1 MLKQIHRTYDPK
13 WSFQKRKS
21 AVSLINNQSS
31 YSPMKHQTTIVLS
44 STIVAIVAIS
54 LLGFNT
60 LSATPFLVAQ
70 DVKQPSA
77 GSSILGHVIYVVK
90 DRDGNIK
97 NYIQG
102 DNVVTQRG
110 HGCAVQ
116 MLFANS
122 TTSITGGS
130 PCSTITGAG
139 TRGAIFNFIAIGNG
153 TNTIS
158 ATGADTTLPA
168 GGPADEAVARIQ
180 GTVTLDTPAT
190 NQARATITTT
200 SPFAFTQMAGNN
212 VLTSSGLF
220 NRQSTC
226 AVGGCSV
233 ANANGDLFADQAISV
248 TVAPSDTLSVT
259 WKITM
264 S

>member
-1 MLKQIHRTYDPK
+1 
-13 WSFQKRKS
+13 
-21 AVSLINNQSS
+21 
-31 YSPMKHQTTIVLS
+31 MKHQTTIVLS

-54 LLGFNT
+54 LVGFNT

-77 GSSILGHVIYVVK
+77 GSTILGHVIYVVK
-90 DRDGNIK
+90 DKDGNIK

-102 DNVVTQRG
+102 DNVVTMRG

-122 TTSITGGS
+122 TTSISGTGGATV
-130 PCSTITGAG
+130 CSSITGTG
-139 TRGAIFNFIAIGNG
+139 LRGAIFNFIAIGNG
-153 TNTIS
+153 TNAIN
-158 ATGADTTLPA
+158 ATGGDTALPA
-168 GGPADEAVARIQ
+168 GGPAKEAVQRIQ
-180 GTVTLDTPAT
+180 GTVTLDSPAV
-190 NQARATITTT
+190 NQARATISTAA
-200 SPFAFTQMAGNN
+200 PFSFAQMASNN

-226 AVGGCSV
+226 ATGGCGV
-233 ANANGDLFADQAISV
+233 AAALGDLFADQAISV

>member
-1 MLKQIHRTYDPK
+1 
-13 WSFQKRKS
+13 
-21 AVSLINNQSS
+21 
-31 YSPMKHQTTIVLS
+31 MKHQTTIVLS

-54 LLGFNT
+54 LLGFNI

-77 GSSILGHVIYVVK
+77 GSSIFGHVIYVVK
-90 DRDGNIK
+90 DKNGNIK

-102 DNVVTQRG
+102 DNIVTTTG
-110 HGCAVQ
+110 HDCAVQ
-116 MLFANS
+116 MLFANT
-122 TTSITGGS
+122 TTSITGS
-130 PCSTITGAG
+130 TTPCSTITGAG

-153 TNTIS
+153 TNGI
-158 ATGADTTLPA
+158 GAAGIDTTLPT
-168 GGPADEAVARIQ
+168 GGPGKEAVPRIQ
-180 GTVTLDTPAT
+180 GTVTLDTPAA
-190 NQARATITTT
+190 NQARATITTA

-212 VLTSSGLF
+212 VLQNSGLF
-220 NRQSTC
+220 NRQSAC
-226 AVGGCSV
+226 AVGGCLV
-233 ANANGDLFADQAISV
+233 GAALGDLFADQAISV

>member
-1 MLKQIHRTYDPK
+1 
-13 WSFQKRKS
+13 
-21 AVSLINNQSS
+21 
-31 YSPMKHQTTIVLS
+31 MKHQTTIVLS

-70 DVKQPSA
+70 DVKQPIA

-90 DRDGNIK
+90 DKDGNIK

-130 PCSTITGAG
+130 PCSSITGTG
-139 TRGAIFNFIAIGNG
+139 LRGAIFNWIAIGNG
-153 TNTIS
+153 TNAIS
-158 ATGADTTLPA
+158 GTGADTTLPA
-168 GGPADEAVARIQ
+168 GGSADESAQRIQ
-180 GTVTLDTPAT
+180 GLVTLDTPAT
-190 NQARATITTT
+190 NQARATITTA
-200 SPFAFTQMAGNN
+200 SPFAFTNDGGNN
-212 VLTSSGLF
+212 VLTASGLF

-226 AVGGCSV
+226 GSTGCGV
-233 ANANGDLFADQAISV
+233 AAALGDLFADQAISV